1 MVRRIRGGAGLGLSV
16 SIAFA
21 NAELR
26 IVAKGGLPRA
36 AQGLGPGF
44 PNLPRPAG
52 FFEEEV
58 FEAGLVQAG

>member
-1 MVRRIRGGAGLGLSV
+1 MVRRMRGGAGLGISV
-16 SIAFA
+16 TIAFR
-21 NAELR
+21 ECGIK